1 MVNMTLYR
9 QYLAA
14 WLSHHPL
21 VNPDMTLMVRQM
33 DPTPEGL
40 PVEFYFFLKEK
51 EWVPYENQM
60 AEIMEHIYAVTPD
73 FGLQIYQMFP
83 HQ

>member
-1 MVNMTLYR
+1 MV
-9 QYLAA
+9 
-14 WLSHHPL
+14 
-21 VNPDMTLMVRQM
+21 
-33 DPTPEGL
+33 
-40 PVEFYFFLKEK
+40 FLKEK